1 MIIMAIILVSV
12 LILAVLVISM
22 CLVKVREGKAKLMMN
37 PGENYKRTIVNWSSY
52 LEVAE
57 DMEINGEK
65 FKKGDIVKRSEAP
78 DGIVEKENRGILGT
92 GFFSKKPWES
102 VYSYEVNLS
111 ENHDMDHKGKE
122 LNYLDLKEQKL
133 QSEIV
138 RTTGAPASGKESKES
153 SFGKVDVTVSYLVIM
168 RIKNPYEF
176 IFDSPS
182 NGYEAALARLDNAVA
197 QVISQCEQNL
207 LEQMEGDSKALWF
220 GIANPEKADYS
231 EIYKNMSNEEREDLK
246 KEHREIWK
254 KYKQH
259 ISHSEDVDLVFK
271 GIGDIKLVK
280 EEFKKWGVKIIDQ
293 GIELRKVDPSQEF
306 KNWREQIQREAM
318 KKEEMKQ
325 ELGQEEIRAQIQ
337 KVKGEG
343 KKMGYQEQMNLVNSI
358 AASLAHS
365 GYKKR
370 EAIPL
375 AKEILETLIAGEEG
389 NLEKKIF
396 KGLDGNNISSI
407 AAQLELGRQMMSNK
421 AGFKTGEKDK
431 SEEDKSEED
440 KDEKEESEEKSFA
453 FVDEEGNEKFTF

>member
-1 MIIMAIILVSV
+1 MIALAIVIASL
-12 LILAVLVISM
+12 LIVIGLFFAT
-22 CLVKVREGKAKLMMN
+22 CTVKVREGKAKLMMN
-37 PGENYKRTIVNWSSY
+37 PGERYSRTIINWSPY
-52 LEVAE
+52 MEVAE
-57 DMEINGEK
+57 DVEVDGK
-65 FKKGDIVKRSEAP
+65 KLKKGDIVKRSEVSSNVGERIHLHIPFTA
-78 DGIVEKENRGILGT
+78 
-92 GFFSKKPWES
+92 FFLKFPWEKAF
-102 VYSYEVNLS
+102 YYNLEMA
-111 ENHDMDHKGKE
+111 ENHEMAKKGE
-122 LNYLDLKEQKL
+122 RLNYLDLKEQKL
-133 QSEIV
+133 ESEIV

-182 NGYEAALARLDNAVA
+182 NGYEATLARLDNAVA

-231 EIYKNMSNEEREDLK
+231 EIYKNMSNGEIEDLK

-293 GIELRKVDPSQEF
+293 GIELRKVDPSEDF
-306 KNWREQIQREAM
+306 KKWREEI
-318 KKEEMKQ
+318 KKEMMTKEKMK
-325 ELGQEEIRAQIQ
+325 EKLGQEEIMAQIE
-337 KVKGEG
+337 KVKGQG
-343 KKMGYQEQMNLVNSI
+343 KSDRYDVQMNLVNSI

-407 AAQLELGRQMMSNK
+407 AAQLELGRQMMTGTSKENK
-421 AGFKTGEKDK
+421 AGFKTGEK
-431 SEEDKSEED
+431 DKSEED